1 MTIERAIEI
10 LDPEHREH
18 YESIEP
24 VNEACRMGMD
34 ALKQV
39 AELEFKNK
47 HLKEQLKNSIPLPYI
62 FSVESHANPFLVDSY
77 ISIEKL
83 PNGEY
88 SLQSHSTE
96 ENARKYLK
104 MRKAKNGN

>member
-1 MTIERAIEI
+1 MLSRVSSQSTFKI
-10 LDPEHREH
+10 
-18 YESIEP
+18 
-24 VNEACRMGMD
+24 GMD

-62 FSVESHANPFLVDSY
+62 FSVESHANPFIVDSY

-104 MRKAKNGN
+104 MRKAKNGD